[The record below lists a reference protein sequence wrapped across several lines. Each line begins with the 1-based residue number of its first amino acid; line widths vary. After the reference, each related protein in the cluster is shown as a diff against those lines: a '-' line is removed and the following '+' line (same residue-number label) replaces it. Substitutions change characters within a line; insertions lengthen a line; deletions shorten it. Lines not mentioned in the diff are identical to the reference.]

1 MTKPIIL
8 SEEQIQTQIK
18 NLNGWTVS
26 DNKLRK
32 EFSFEDFMDSLNFVV
47 KLAPFFEE
55 NDHHPDIY
63 IFYSKIIF
71 ELQRFDVGGKITDKD
86 FTVAQ
91 EIQKEYREKN
101 SNKL

>member
-1 MTKPIIL
+1 MAKPIIL
-8 SEEQIQTQIK
+8 SVEEIQAQIK
-18 NLNGWTVS
+18 KLSDWTIL

-32 EFSFEDFMDSLNFVV
+32 EFSFNDFVDSLNFVV

-55 NDHHPDIY
+55 NDHHPDVH

-86 FTVAQ
+86 FIVAKK
-91 EIQKEYREKN
+91 IQTEYEKKI
-101 SNKL
+101 SISI